1 MTRKQTSLAA
11 GDVSKSTNQPSQQSL
26 DDDALSRMDDEGGSN
41 NPSVNPSDAA
51 GDSAPGS

>member
-1 MTRKQTSLAA
+1 MTRKRTSLAA

-41 NPSVNPSDAA
+41 HPSVNPSDAA